1 MKKSRIYWVAQ
12 IGGWGVLALGNYIN
26 AQAGGSTTPEVVYF
40 TTVLFIL
47 PFLLTH
53 LYRWILHEIN
63 ATNKGIGAILLIA
76 LLSSLFLS
84 IIFNGITFGL
94 RSLIFTSPISDFSA
108 ITFSWIL
115 NFSFVFLLWNT
126 LYFGFHYFNN
136 LRQAE
141 INNLKLKAA
150 NTEMELVNFKNQMNP
165 HFMFNSLNSIRALI
179 DENPSK
185 AKEGVTLLSVL
196 MRNSL
201 KLGKNQLVPLQDE
214 LELVRKYLAL
224 EKMRF
229 EARLTFSLHT
239 PENMGGLLA
248 PPLIL
253 QTLVE
258 NAVKHGIAK
267 LRDGGHIDIHVEQK
281 MADVVVTIK
290 NSGTYEPKSGNVGI
304 GLKNSRERLR
314 ILYGSDDLLRVYPLN
329 EQVVASFTI
338 PQNRS

>member
-1 MKKSRIYWVAQ
+1 M
-12 IGGWGVLALGNYIN
+12 LASGNFIN
-26 AQAGGSTTPEVVYF
+26 AQAGGGTTPEVLYF
-40 TTVLFIL
+40 TSVLFFL

-53 LYRWILHEIN
+53 TYRWILHEIK
-63 ATNKGIGAILLIA
+63 AVQKGIGVILVIA
-76 LLSSLFLS
+76 FLSSLFLS
-84 IIFNGITFGL
+84 IIFNGITFGA
-94 RSLIFTSPISDFSA
+94 RSLFFDESISDFSA
-108 ITFSWIL
+108 ISLSWIL

-150 NTEMELVNFKNQMNP
+150 NTEMELLNFKNQMNP

-179 DENPSK
+179 DENPTK

-201 KLGKNQLVPLQDE
+201 KLGKNQLVPLQEE
-214 LELVRKYLAL
+214 LELVRKYLTL

-229 EARLTFSLHT
+229 ESRLSYSFSI
-239 PENMGGLLA
+239 PESLNGITV

-267 LRDGGHIDIHVEQK
+267 LRDGGEISVEVVRNSH
-281 MADVVVTIK
+281 DVQIQIA
-290 NSGTYEPKSGNVGI
+290 NSGKYLPKPASSKEEVESSGGI
-304 GLKNSRERLR
+304 GLKNSKERLR
-314 ILYGSDDLLRVYPLN
+314 IIYGREDLLSIEQQG
-329 EQVVASFTI
+329 EQVITSFTI
-338 PQNRS
+338 PQKRT